1 MSLRIHM
8 PDSIRP
14 QSRGTW
20 QNVRWRPHPS
30 TGELLNVGVVF
41 HEETGRVHVRVLESF
56 ERLKCMY
63 GPGISSQARFLMQVI
78 KEAVAA
84 KVEIPSPSAFL
95 SEQKFASG
103 ESPDEVVRALFEAT
117 VPLGAPKGNKKPD
130 TDANVIP
137 DTASVRR
144 VVLDHLRE
152 IGGLRANSI
161 ISSEGALA
169 VPSEGRTHFLDIPL
183 QTRQALGTIVS
194 AGAARPTDELQLLR
208 ADADLHIARSVFH
221 SDKLYMYVVRSDR
234 EANPEKVDE
243 FLDGF
248 RWRLSQ
254 LNVQMKSYTKPT
266 LVAEDI
272 LEDMSV

>member
-8 PDSIRP
+8 PDTLRP

-30 TGELLNVGVVF
+30 TGEVLNVGVVF

-63 GPGISSQARFLMQVI
+63 GSGISSQARFLMQVI

-84 KVEIPSPSAFL
+84 KVEIPSPNAFF
-95 SEQKFASG
+95 SEKKFASG
-103 ESPDEVVRALFEAT
+103 QSPDEVVNALFEAT
-117 VPLGAPKGNKKPD
+117 VPLGAPKGGKKEVG
-130 TDANVIP
+130 ANVLA
-137 DTASVRR
+137 DTASVRK

-152 IGGLRANSI
+152 IGGLRANLI

-183 QTRQALGTIVS
+183 QTSQALGTIVS

-208 ADADLHIARSVFH
+208 ADADLHIARSVFQ
-221 SDKLYMYVVRSDR
+221 SDKMYMYVVRSER

-254 LNVQMKSYTKPT
+254 LNVQMKSYTKPN

-272 LEDMSV
+272 LEDMSA